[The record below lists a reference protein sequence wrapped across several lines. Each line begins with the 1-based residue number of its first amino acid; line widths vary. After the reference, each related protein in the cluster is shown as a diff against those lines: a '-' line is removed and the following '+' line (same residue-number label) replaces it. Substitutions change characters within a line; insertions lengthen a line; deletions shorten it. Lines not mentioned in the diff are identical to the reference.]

1 MANWLQPEHAQSE
14 NGSGLDCI
22 HPLRTE
28 LFYLAGAS
36 LWSGGGA
43 AGGDE
48 GERVD
53 GMEIHLSEGPGE

>member
-22 HPLRTE
+22 LPLRTE

-36 LWSGGGA
+36 LWSGG
-43 AGGDE
+43 DE
-48 GERVD
+48 GWRVD
-53 GMEIHLSEGPGE
+53 GTEIHLSEGPGE

>member
-36 LWSGGGA
+36 LWSGG
-43 AGGDE
+43 DE

-53 GMEIHLSEGPGE
+53 GMEIHLSEGLGE